1 MMTAPYANQHPPT
14 VADHTDFGCIS
25 ILLQEEGTVGLKV
38 YHPPTDSW
46 IPVPV
51 ITDAFVIN
59 MGDMLQKYTGDTT
72 AVRATAC

>member
-1 MMTAPYANQHPPT
+1 MTAPYANQHPPT